1 MFILVRLSL
10 GERATME
17 IWVTKTDDCLHVLL
31 PSLDKPINLGVW
43 EILEEV
49 IDDRKQHLLSVCVS
63 ADKNLALD

>member
-17 IWVTKTDDCLHVLL
+17 IWVTITDDCFHVLL
-31 PSLDKPINLGVW
+31 PSLDKPINLGVRN
-43 EILEEV
+43 ILEEV
-49 IDDRKQHLLSVCVS
+49 IDRKQHFLSVCVS